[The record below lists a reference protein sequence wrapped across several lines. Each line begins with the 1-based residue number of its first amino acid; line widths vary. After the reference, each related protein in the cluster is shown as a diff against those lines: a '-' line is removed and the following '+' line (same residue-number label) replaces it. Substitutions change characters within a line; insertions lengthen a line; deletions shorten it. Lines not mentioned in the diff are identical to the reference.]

1 MRIILIASLLI
12 ALCGGALYLVKTS
25 VDSRYD
31 ELARLKR
38 EIQLEKKNTLV
49 LEAEWA
55 YLSRPDRIQ
64 TLSSGLLAMQPIT
77 KDRILPLQAIP
88 MRPGTSMRSADAP
101 DNAIDNNVVTTRQD
115 IAPAAP
121 SVTAPSVT
129 APEARPVSLTAGA
142 Q

>member
-12 ALCGGALYLVKTS
+12 ALCGGGLYLVKTS

-88 MRPGTSMRSADAP
+88 MRPGTSISKDEGASSD
-101 DNAIDNNVVTTRQD
+101 DGSNVLEASQQPKV
-115 IAPAAP
+115 PSL
-121 SVTAPSVT
+121 SVTVPK
-129 APEARPVSLTAGA
+129 ARPVALTGGA
-142 Q
+142 R